1 MGEGRA
7 PKIAKKFQEEFPR
20 PDNVGIRKVVL
31 NGMISTA
38 IPQSYKQQDVRAMQ
52 VQSAMQVAAMPLVG
66 IVEGLKSGEL
76 KDKPDRVVQMAFSS
90 LSMLSSANSQLN
102 QVRREGIRPATK
114 FKGMEDCCY
123 H

>member
-38 IPQSYKQQDVRAMQ
+38 IPQSYKQQDVR
-52 VQSAMQVAAMPLVG
+52 AMQVAAMPLVG